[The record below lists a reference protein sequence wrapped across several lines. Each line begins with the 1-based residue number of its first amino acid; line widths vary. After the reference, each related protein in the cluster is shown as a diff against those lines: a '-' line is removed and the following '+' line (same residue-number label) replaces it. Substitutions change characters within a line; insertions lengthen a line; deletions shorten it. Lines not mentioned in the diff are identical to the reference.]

1 MKESIEKLLENR
13 EIKPTSGRILI
24 FKAMKEF
31 DSAFSLGDLENKI
44 FLHFLFGIP
53 CNLQL

>member
-13 EIKPTSGRILI
+13 DIKPTSGRILI